1 MIQETKSSHDAAEQN
16 WFAIQLKPNSF
27 RIAER
32 SLLRQDFRVFC
43 PKTKKTVVKFGKPR
57 VQIASLFSGYLF
69 VRIDETRPS
78 WRAISN
84 TYGVSR
90 IIADAQGV
98 PSCLPSAFIKQLL
111 LRCDEEGFILPPPT
125 VSPGDQVRLAKG
137 PFTEFVAKVERID
150 DRKRIW
156 ILLDILGGSREVE
169 VKIEDLIKDNAA

>member
-1 MIQETKSSHDAAEQN
+1 MSETLWRDNQAERN
-16 WFAIQLKPNSF
+16 WFAVQLKPNSF

-69 VRIDETRPS
+69 AQIDEARHS

-98 PSCLPSAFIKQLL
+98 PSYLPSAFMKQLL
-111 LRCDEEGFILPPPT
+111 LRCDEEGFILPPPK
-125 VSPGDQVRLAKG
+125 VSPGDKVRLARG
-137 PFTEFVAKVERID
+137 PFSEFVARVERID
-150 DRKRIW
+150 DRKMIW

-169 VKIEDLIKDNAA
+169 VKIEDLIKDDAA